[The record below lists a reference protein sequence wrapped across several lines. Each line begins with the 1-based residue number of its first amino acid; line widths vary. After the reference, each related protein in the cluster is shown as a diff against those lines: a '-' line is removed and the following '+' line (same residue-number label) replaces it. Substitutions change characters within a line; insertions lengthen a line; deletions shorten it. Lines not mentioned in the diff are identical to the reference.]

1 MVVTS
6 KSSNHIS
13 DVITKGETTMWLSQ
27 INQATI
33 STDVIAKSETT
44 MWLSQ
49 INQATTSDDVI
60 TKGEARNHI
69 D

>member
-1 MVVTS
+1 VVVTN
-6 KSSNHIS
+6 KSNNHIS
-13 DVITKGETTMWLSQ
+13 DVIVKSETTMWLSQ
-27 INQATI
+27 INQAI

-60 TKGEARNHI
+60 TKGETSNHI

>member
-1 MVVTS
+1 VVVTN

-13 DVITKGETTMWLSQ
+13 
-27 INQATI
+27 
-33 STDVIAKSETT
+33 DVIAKSETT

-49 INQATTSDDVI
+49 INQATTSDDVV
-60 TKGEARNHI
+60 TKGETSNHI